1 MIGMGQNQP
10 LLILAL
16 ILVTAVLF
24 LINRFRPDVIALLVL
39 AILGITGFVQP
50 RDLFSGFSSSAVLTI
65 LAISIIS
72 EGLRQTGV
80 TRRLGSSMRRLGG
93 QQEWRLM
100 LVIMLTAALLSLF
113 MNNIAVV
120 SVLLPVVT
128 GLTRQSRVMPSRLL
142 MPLAYGT
149 ILGGMATLLT
159 TSNIIVNSSLRA
171 AGYLSFGLLDFLPIG
186 VPVVFVGIVYMLL
199 VGRRFLPQRYP
210 AGEVARARRIQ
221 LELANLYGIDKN
233 LRNLVV
239 LPDSTLANRSIRQGD
254 WMLKLG
260 LWVVGIKHGDH
271 FHMAASPDEM
281 VWPGDIILARGEL
294 DEPELK
300 SAGLQLLPSH
310 VMTYPVSDGGMV
322 LAEISFTPHS
332 ILIGKSLRE
341 IQFREKYGFIALAI
355 WRRGK
360 PLQEKLAETPLQFGD
375 ALLIQGPSERLA
387 LLKNDRN
394 FIVME
399 ENFEPVSRPGKTYL
413 AGIITLVTLG
423 FASLGYLSVAEVSLA
438 GAVLMLVTN
447 CLSLDDA
454 YRSIEWRLI
463 FLIAGMWPLSIAIQ
477 SSGLADQIVRL
488 FLHQYGMLPLTYI
501 AVIVLVLALILTQL
515 MGSQVASLVLIPFAF
530 SANQFLGIDP
540 RSIGMAIALGCS
552 LAFITPHAHPINV
565 AIMSPGGYTSR
576 DFLRVGAPLTFLVMV
591 TILVGLHYFWGL

>member
-1 MIGMGQNQP
+1 MGISQSFI
-10 LLILAL
+10 ILAL
-16 ILVTAVLF
+16 IIATAVLF

-39 AILGITGFVQP
+39 AILGITGLVNP

-80 TRRLGSSMRRLGG
+80 TRQLGSGMRRLGG
-93 QQEWRLM
+93 QQEWRLV
-100 LVIMLTAALLSLF
+100 LATMLTAALLSLF

-171 AGYLSFGLLDFLPIG
+171 AGYRSFGLLDFLPVG
-186 VPVVFVGIVYMLL
+186 VPVIIIGIVYMLL
-199 VGRRFLPQRYP
+199 VGRRLLPQRYP

-233 LRNLVV
+233 LHNLVV
-239 LPDSTLANRSIRQGD
+239 LPDSILANRSLKQGE
-254 WMLKLG
+254 WMKKFG
-260 LWVVGIKHGDH
+260 LWVVGIKHYDR
-271 FHMAASPDEM
+271 FLMAPSPDDM
-281 VWPGDIILARGEL
+281 VWPGDIILTRGEL
-294 DEPELK
+294 SEPELIN
-300 SAGLQLLPSH
+300 AGLQLLPDH
-310 VMTYPVSDGGMV
+310 VMTYPVSDGGMT
-322 LAEISFTPHS
+322 LSEIAFTPHS
-332 ILIGKSLRE
+332 ILAGKSLRE
-341 IQFREKYGFIALAI
+341 IQFREKYGLSVLAI

-360 PLQEKLAETPLQFGD
+360 PLQEKMADTPLQFGD
-375 ALLIQGPSERLA
+375 ALLVQGPSQRLA
-387 LLKNDRN
+387 HLKSDRN

-399 ENFEPVSRPGKTYL
+399 EDPMPVYKPGKTNL
-413 AGIITLVTLG
+413 AVIITLLTLG
-423 FASLGYLSVAEVSLA
+423 FASLGYLPVAEVSLV
-438 GAVLMLVTN
+438 GAVLMLITD

-477 SSGLADQIVRL
+477 SSGLADQITRL
-488 FLHQYGMLPLTYI
+488 FLQQYGMIPLTNI
-501 AVIVLVLALILTQL
+501 ALIVLVLALILTQL

-530 SANQFLGIDP
+530 SANRFLGIDP
-540 RSIGMAIALGCS
+540 RSLGMAIALGCS
-552 LAFITPHAHPINV
+552 LAFITPHGHPINV

-576 DFLRVGAPLTFLVMV
+576 DFLRVGAPLTILVML
-591 TILVGLHYFWGL
+591 TILFGLHHFWGL